1 MIRNGQGRGE
11 RKLLVNSSADDRAV
25 WPVTLP
31 EAIKPGTT
39 PTLTFTLPDGSTQA
53 PALTVVRA
61 SDTVDGIGGGNTND
75 RRRLTKAA
83 GGMASLHGG
92 IPGVDYGAAHLIT
105 AQDGTFG
112 IQVNRIEGSAI
123 VLGWEVPKG
132 VVIGAAPNEATV
144 QYATWTCRVPVEV
157 TAAQTVANPIP
168 WVLRYTAKAG
178 ADTPD
183 MPGQRIH
190 GHAHV
195 VNRMFQTGLTH
206 SEFMVL
212 ASGLWP
218 GAPFNHLPD
227 WTPIIDQAFLR
238 LVQMIRRDAKS
249 STRAEDDLDGAA
261 FLDVH
266 LHLTAALIRG
276 NDEKEYTRQITEA
289 ERLMKVA
296 MHRVLSAASSPT
308 VAESQGAQ
316 GTDWTSGS
324 FAGTDTSL
332 TGTSRRVQRRIGGG
346 GW

>member
-39 PTLTFTLPDGSTQA
+39 PTITFTLPDGTTQA

-61 SDTVDGIGGGNTND
+61 SDTVDGIGGGTTND
-75 RRRLTKAA
+75 RRRLTKSA
-83 GGMASLHGG
+83 GGMATLHGG

-112 IQVNRIEGSAI
+112 IQVTRIEGSTLL
-123 VLGWEVPKG
+123 LGWEVPKG
-132 VVIGAAPNEATV
+132 IVIGAAPNTATV
-144 QYATWTCRVPVEV
+144 QYSTWTCRVPVEV
-157 TAAQTVANPIP
+157 TAAQTGLNPIP
-168 WVLRYTAKAG
+168 WVVRYTAKAG

-183 MPGQRIH
+183 LPGQRIH
-190 GHAHV
+190 GHVHV
-195 VNRMFQTGLTH
+195 VNRMFQTGLSH
-206 SEFMVL
+206 NDFMVL

-218 GAPFNHLPD
+218 GSPFNHMPD

-238 LVQMIRRDAKS
+238 LVAMIRRDAKAAG
-249 STRAEDDLDGAA
+249 TRAEDDFDGSI

-266 LHLTAALIRG
+266 LHLTAALARAG
-276 NDEKEYTRQITEA
+276 DEKEYSRQIAEA
-289 ERLMKVA
+289 ERLMKIA
-296 MHRVLSAASSPT
+296 MHRVLNASSTPT
-308 VAESQGAQ
+308 VAESQAVQ
-316 GTDWTSGS
+316 GTDWVAGS

-332 TGTSRRVQRRIGGG
+332 TGTSRRVTQRIGQ